1 MHILIADDHPLF
13 RDALKRA
20 VLQCV
25 ADAAIAEA
33 EDVAGLLQLI
43 EVHPQADLL
52 LMDLNMPGAQG
63 FSALVHVR
71 AIWPTLPVLVVS
83 AQEDPA
89 LMRRAVG
96 HGAAGFIPKSAS
108 IARIGEA
115 IRAVLDGDT
124 WLPPGVDVA
133 GATLDADE
141 QQLAARIAELTPQ
154 QYRVLGMLCQGL
166 LNKQIAYELDVSE
179 ATVKAHMTAVLRKL
193 GAHSRTQA
201 ALLAGRLALD
211 GRATNPAQPDLDTS

>member
-1 MHILIADDHPLF
+1 MQILIADDHPLF

-20 VLQCV
+20 VQQCV
-25 ADAAIAEA
+25 PEAVIFEA
-33 EDVAGLLQLI
+33 EDVVELLAL
-43 EVHPQADLL
+43 VNTHAKADLL

-71 AIWPTLPVLVVS
+71 AMWPTLPVLMVS
-83 AQEDPA
+83 AQDDPA

-96 HGAAGFIPKSAS
+96 HGASGFIPKSSS

-115 IRAVLDGDT
+115 IRAVLDGDA
-124 WLPPGVDVA
+124 WLPPGVDA
-133 GATLDADE
+133 SKATLDPE
-141 QQLAARIAELTPQ
+141 ERQLAARIAELTPQ

-166 LNKQIAYELDVSE
+166 LNKQIAYELQVSE
-179 ATVKAHMTAVLRKL
+179 ATIKAHMTAVLRKL

-201 ALLAGRLALD
+201 ALLAGRLTLE
-211 GRATNPAQPDLDTS
+211 GRAPELPQPEGDLA